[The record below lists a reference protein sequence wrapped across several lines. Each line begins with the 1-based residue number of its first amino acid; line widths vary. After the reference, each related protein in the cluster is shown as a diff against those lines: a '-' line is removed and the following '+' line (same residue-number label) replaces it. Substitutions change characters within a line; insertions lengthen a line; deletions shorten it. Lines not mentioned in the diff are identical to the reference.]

1 MDSAQRSNLAIF
13 WRLEP
18 KSKAFWDQA
27 TFTVSTKM
35 TSQIIYI
42 FDPFITKIE
51 IFALLFQHF
60 WLKRTLCSQPCVCV
74 VCGLGVKASQRER
87 TESRFEAC
95 PLGNLSWPG
104 HLTMAHDKGIIFQK
118 TIFSLVFLSLFF
130 ATTMIWAWILYE
142 VALHVVIGKIESWF
156 ESEMLVISTAKHKL
170 ESIKEIYAVRLQYSF
185 VYEITKVRWNEKFS
199 PKLSKKESSKVE
211 CDFIKDLS
219 PLCTLPTLEHLLH
232 WYP

>member
-1 MDSAQRSNLAIF
+1 MLGTSDIWSMSRSSHWLSNPEYYIEDCWISTEGKNREQIWSLPFGQPFMTRPFDNGSRQRHHFPEDN
-13 WRLEP
+13 
-18 KSKAFWDQA
+18 
-27 TFTVSTKM
+27 
-35 TSQIIYI
+35 
-42 FDPFITKIE
+42 
-51 IFALLFQHF
+51 FQSCF
-60 WLKRTLCSQPCVCV
+60 SVFVLCNHYDM
-74 VCGLGVKASQRER
+74 GLNSVW
-87 TESRFEAC
+87 SRIAC
-95 PLGNLSWPG
+95 C
-104 HLTMAHDKGIIFQK
+104 I
-118 TIFSLVFLSLFF
+118 
-130 ATTMIWAWILYE
+130 
-142 VALHVVIGKIESWF
+142 IGKIESWF

>member
-1 MDSAQRSNLAIF
+1 MAHDKGIIFQKTIFSLVFLSLFFATTMLWGRILYKVALKSNNL
-13 WRLEP
+13 
-18 KSKAFWDQA
+18 Q
-27 TFTVSTKM
+27 
-35 TSQIIYI
+35 YI
-42 FDPFITKIE
+42 
-51 IFALLFQHF
+51 
-60 WLKRTLCSQPCVCV
+60 TLVHWANRPMGQ
-74 VCGLGVKASQRER
+74 
-87 TESRFEAC
+87 TTC
-95 PLGNLSWPG
+95 PRWPG

-211 CDFIKDLS
+211 CNFIKDLS